1 MNMRVLAV
9 AAVGGILLAGLF
21 YSASAMP
28 RMEAAVVA
36 SIRAAVSG
44 PNVEE
49 AVLERLAERKNQMGG
64 QEMAFKRVDLA
75 TASGAVTKWA
85 QLKKRAAG
93 LHAASFDGKTYIL
106 VSRGEKPN
114 PGYGIKIQ
122 KVIEEPNRIAVYV
135 SLSNPEPGKMYA
147 QVITTPYDLVEIP
160 QTAKPVELKTPIE

>member
-1 MNMRVLAV
+1 MQGMEETKMNMRVLAV
-9 AAVGGILLAGLF
+9 VAVGGILLAGL
-21 YSASAMP
+21 SAEQRLQGYA
-28 RMEAAVVA
+28 ETA
-36 SIRAAVSG
+36 SMISG
-44 PNVEE
+44 
-49 AVLERLAERKNQMGG
+49 KNQMGG
-64 QEMAFKRVDLA
+64 QEMAFKRVDLT
-75 TASGAVTKWA
+75 TASGAVAKWA
-85 QLKKRAAG
+85 QSKKRAAG